1 MNQINDTFFNGSGLA
16 VLYLK
21 KLFNP
26 RIPKRL
32 LYQTNPNFIY
42 CVKRFFKIFVI
53 LKTDLLTLEIICLA
67 GREGS
72 AFGDEEVTVLP
83 ATIISLCSANTS
95 TVQSSIKRVVEP
107 LFFTSIRYFDK
118 IKEDI

>member
-1 MNQINDTFFNGSGLA
+1 LI
-16 VLYLK
+16 
-21 KLFNP
+21 
-26 RIPKRL
+26 
-32 LYQTNPNFIY
+32 
-42 CVKRFFKIFVI
+42 FFKIFVI
-53 LKTDLLTLEIICLA
+53 LKTDL
-67 GREGS
+67 REGS